1 LRLLQLHVWLPHC
14 IDEDIRVLR
23 QSVSAGHTPD
33 YLWLN
38 SPNFA
43 IFLHTRCIDALFLAT
58 NFTRRQFCCS
68 ACADPAIT
76 GPTNGQKCSAMPKQC
91 STNGPEDSCNTG
103 CSVPQDVAAKV
114 TPCDGQSLL
123 FEAYVQPPNF
133 DYSSLK
139 KISKTVF
146 DDKWNGWT
154 PTVQHREIIADLY
167 YANDAAFVQDIPE
180 FKAMNNYV
188 MRWRGTITV
197 PKQGTYQFQ
206 TVSDDGSM
214 LYLDEKV
221 VVVSGGH
228 TPVKF
233 ALHYWLTPMSHPPN
247 WCLLFAT
254 NFTWRRFC
262 CRTTMACT
270 HLVQSRRLCPLLRA
284 LTK

>member
-1 LRLLQLHVWLPHC
+1 MM
-14 IDEDIRVLR
+14 E
-23 QSVSAGHTPD
+23 VSWTPTPGGPLEPMKHTS
-33 YLWLN
+33 LTN
-38 SPNFA
+38 A
-43 IFLHTRCIDALFLAT
+43 IGCGK
-58 NFTRRQFCCS
+58 
-68 ACADPAIT
+68 P
-76 GPTNGQKCSAMPKQC
+76 PPP
-91 STNGPEDSCNTG
+91 PE
-103 CSVPQDVAAKV
+103 
-114 TPCDGQSLL
+114 PCDGQSLL

>member
-1 LRLLQLHVWLPHC
+1 MM
-14 IDEDIRVLR
+14 E
-23 QSVSAGHTPD
+23 VSWTPTPGGPLEPMKHTS
-33 YLWLN
+33 LTN
-38 SPNFA
+38 A
-43 IFLHTRCIDALFLAT
+43 IGCGK
-58 NFTRRQFCCS
+58 
-68 ACADPAIT
+68 P
-76 GPTNGQKCSAMPKQC
+76 PPP
-91 STNGPEDSCNTG
+91 PE
-103 CSVPQDVAAKV
+103 
-114 TPCDGQSLL
+114 PCDGQSLL

-146 DDKWNGWT
+146 NDKWNGWT

-233 ALHYWLTPMSHPPN
+233 A
-247 WCLLFAT
+247 
-254 NFTWRRFC
+254 
-262 CRTTMACT
+262 
-270 HLVQSRRLCPLLRA
+270 
-284 LTK
+284 